1 MPTGKQLQEM
11 VRQGRRSEARQF
23 LSRSGAPASD
33 PEFER
38 ARAALAASEGRIDDA
53 VQIYDALLDSHDDPA
68 DAESLGGLLL
78 QAGRH
83 EEAISRYRAWV
94 ARWPGRSIFLCGLGD
109 CLESVGDVEEAR
121 LVLRRAAEIDSDCG
135 GAWYRLTML
144 GDYDWLHGQR
154 DRLLKPAD
162 QARNLPN
169 RYTKEF
175 AAGRYLEKLGEWDDA
190 FQRLSQGNELRR
202 GSQQYNFRKKIDAAR
217 LVMQDWSAQDWTR
230 ALPGHESDAPVFVI
244 GMPRSGTSLV
254 EQILDSHPEVR
265 GIGESGALQQEIAG
279 TLRSSREPVS
289 RLDWREA
296 ASRYLERVSSEAGA
310 ASRFVDKMIFNF
322 NTIGFIRRMFPNAS
336 ILHCRR
342 DPFDTCISCF
352 RTCFAS
358 PEMSYNLRELGW
370 FFGYYEGMMG
380 FWQTQ
385 FPDGVIQVNYEQLV
399 NDPHGQ
405 IGRLLEELSLPWSES
420 CLEFHRNRRLVKTAS
435 MYQVRRPAYTAS
447 IGRAEPY
454 RKHLGPLHEGI
465 DEARGWMRQAG
476 A

>member
-1 MPTGKQLQEM
+1 MSTGKQLQEM
-11 VRQGRRSEARQF
+11 VQQGRLSEVRQY
-23 LSRSGAPASD
+23 LSRSVAPASD

-38 ARAALAASEGRIDDA
+38 ARAALATREHRFDDA
-53 VQIYDALLDSHDDPA
+53 VQIYDALLDSHNDPA

-78 QAGRH
+78 QAGRR

-94 ARWPGRSIFLCGLGD
+94 GQWPGRSIFLCGLGD
-109 CLESVGDVEEAR
+109 SLESVGNVEEAR
-121 LVLRRAAEIDSDCG
+121 LVLRRATEIDSDCG

-154 DRLLKPAD
+154 DRLLEPAD
-162 QARNLPN
+162 QARNLPD

-175 AAGRYLEKLGEWDDA
+175 AAGRYLEKLGKWDDA
-190 FQRLSQGNELRR
+190 FQRLSHGNELRR

-217 LVMQDWSAQDWTR
+217 LVMRDWGAQDWTR
-230 ALPGHESDAPVFVI
+230 ALPGHESNAPVFVI

-265 GIGESGALQQEIAG
+265 GIGESGVLQQEIAR
-279 TLRSSREPVS
+279 TMRNSREPVS
-289 RLDWREA
+289 RLDWRA
-296 ASRYLERVSSEAGA
+296 TAIRYLERVRSEVGT
-310 ASRFVDKMIFNF
+310 ASWFVDKMVFNF

-358 PEMSYNLRELGW
+358 LAMSYNLRELGW
-370 FFGYYEGMMG
+370 FFGYYEGMMD

-385 FPDGVIQVNYEQLV
+385 FPNGIIEVNYEQLV
-399 NDPHGQ
+399 NDPHEQ
-405 IGRLLEELSLPWSES
+405 IGRLLEDLSLPWSEN
-420 CLEFHRNRRLVKTAS
+420 CLEFHRNRRMVKTAS
-435 MYQVRRPAYTAS
+435 MYQVRQPTYTAS

-454 RKHLGPLHEGI
+454 RQHLGPLYEGI
-465 DEARGWMRQAG
+465 DEARGWMRQG
-476 A
+476 GT